1 MGPAS
6 DRSRLQPLSWIA
18 TLTMKMRCAARK
30 RMRSIVL
37 RVAALVSLAA
47 AAAAARL
54 SAQAAPPPEMSPAAL
69 VRATVAN
76 EVAAAK
82 HTEIHHMF
90 RSTKKTSKGTQTH
103 LYVETNEAMAGM
115 LLAIND
121 HALTAPQEQE
131 EMNHLYWVSGSPEQL
146 RKKGAREKEDAEHSL
161 RIVRALPDAFRYEYA
176 GTEKSEAGLGKTG
189 DELIKLKF
197 TPNPSYS
204 PPSRVEE
211 VLEGMQGYLLI
222 DPQAKRLARID
233 GTLFRNISF
242 LWGIFGRLDKG
253 GRFCVQQGDVG
264 DGTWQITKMDLNI
277 SGKILMV
284 KSLSMVSNEVFN
296 DFHREPNNLP
306 FARGVELLKSE
317 QEKLAQNGHPTSST
331 QNNH

>member
-1 MGPAS
+1 
-6 DRSRLQPLSWIA
+6 
-18 TLTMKMRCAARK
+18 MRGAGRK
-30 RMRSIVL
+30 RLRSIVL
-37 RVAALVSLAA
+37 RVGALASLTAAAVSLP
-47 AAAAARL
+47 
-54 SAQAAPPPEMSPAAL
+54 AQAVPPPEMSPAAL
-69 VRATVAN
+69 VRTTVAN
-76 EVAAAK
+76 EVAAAR

-90 RSTKKTSKGTQTH
+90 RSTKTTLKGTQTH

-115 LLAIND
+115 LLAIDD
-121 HALTAPQEQE
+121 HPLTAPQEQE
-131 EMNHLYWVSGSPEQL
+131 EINHLYWLSGAPEQL
-146 RKKGAREKEDAEHSL
+146 RKKQAREKEDAERTL
-161 RIVRALPDAFRYEYA
+161 RMVKALPDAFRYEYA
-176 GTEKSEAGLGKTG
+176 GTENSEAGLGRAG
-189 DELIKLKF
+189 DELVKLKF

-211 VLEGMQGYLLI
+211 VLAGMQGYLLI
-222 DPQAKRLARID
+222 DRKAGRLARID

-284 KSLSMVSNEVFN
+284 RNLSMISNEVFN

-317 QEKLAQNGHPTSST
+317 HEKLAQNGRPTSST
-331 QNNH
+331 QNDH

>member
-1 MGPAS
+1 MLPSKRA
-6 DRSRLQPLSWIA
+6 RANAFRLSEWALCLFAVAFPLA
-18 TLTMKMRCAARK
+18 
-30 RMRSIVL
+30 
-37 RVAALVSLAA
+37 
-47 AAAAARL
+47 
-54 SAQAAPPPEMSPAAL
+54 SAQAAKPELSPAAL

-82 HTEIHHMF
+82 DNAIHHMF
-90 RSTKKTSKGTQTH
+90 RSIKKTSKGTQTH

-115 LLAIND
+115 LLAVND
-121 HALTAPQEQE
+121 HALTAPQQQE
-131 EMNHLYWVSGSPEQL
+131 EMNHLYWLSGSPEQL

-176 GTEKSEAGLGKTG
+176 GTEKSEAGLGKPG
-189 DELIKLKF
+189 DELVKLKF

-233 GTLFRNISF
+233 GVLFRNISF

-253 GRFCVQQGDVG
+253 GHFCVQQGDVG
-264 DGTWQITKMDLNI
+264 DGTWQITRMDLNI
-277 SGKILMV
+277 NGKILMV
-284 KSLSMVSNEVFN
+284 KSLSMVSNEAFS
-296 DFHREPNNLP
+296 DFHREPDNLP
-306 FARGVELLKSE
+306 FARGVALLKGE
-317 QEKLAQNGHPTSST
+317 QEKLAQNTHTP
-331 QNNH
+331 